1 MVPNLYE
8 KKEFSLES
16 STNIFSV
23 LTNGALQIKSG
34 ERNMLILSPRQ
45 DKIRLNY
52 AMYSA
57 MNSWFSTFAYAKGN
71 FYAHIIIDHEQKS
84 QATASSTSSK
94 GPLKL
99 VWANLNDIPPGVEIV
114 YISMSKRWRDNTNSR
129 HGEKLLLKSSFP
141 STMQCNAL

>member
-57 MNSWFSTFAYAKGN
+57 MNS
-71 FYAHIIIDHEQKS
+71 
-84 QATASSTSSK
+84 
-94 GPLKL
+94 
-99 VWANLNDIPPGVEIV
+99 
-114 YISMSKRWRDNTNSR
+114 
-129 HGEKLLLKSSFP
+129 
-141 STMQCNAL
+141 